1 MWARLTTIMTQDVYR
16 RRPGHVLGNLV
27 EAGRDLVHGAAGAR
41 PGSQRRRN
49 GGGIS
54 QVSRWVGEGINWLL
68 EEDSNSSAQET
79 TLREPQS
86 PIHGRRSSR
95 TGRTANHA
103 AAGTEPPWSNPGNDG
118 LRRRPLQVIPH
129 PAPPLLPQAEPSPDR
144 WQETPSAAVKPRQP
158 FGNQD
163 ASGSPRR
170 DGGSGLSRP
179 RPRSS
184 RRIQPGGQDS

>member
-1 MWARLTTIMTQDVYR
+1 MTQDVYR

-79 TLREPQS
+79 TLREGSHNP
-86 PIHGRRSSR
+86 RF
-95 TGRTANHA
+95 TGGGA
-103 AAGTEPPWSNPGNDG
+103 
-118 LRRRPLQVIPH
+118 
-129 PAPPLLPQAEPSPDR
+129 AEPTER
-144 WQETPSAAVKPRQP
+144 RIMRQR
-158 FGNQD
+158 
-163 ASGSPRR
+163 AR
-170 DGGSGLSRP
+170 SRP
-179 RPRSS
+179 GPTRGTTVH
-184 RRIQPGGQDS
+184 GGVLCR